1 MTMCRTPANDGA
13 AVHASS
19 LSFTEA
25 GAAGGLVLLLIHPMG
40 ADSHFWDACSV
51 FLQQRHRCIAVD
63 LRGAGG
69 SPASGRPISVD
80 AHARDLAA
88 LVAVRGAGK
97 VVPVGCAVGAMVAT
111 AFAGLHPELCDAL
124 VLSNPGYRTLT
135 SARVMLSERAYR
147 VRREGMRAVMPGAV
161 DNAFVGF
168 EDEARLKDYARR
180 FAAQDPVGYALQIE
194 GMLDA
199 DISSHLQAIHCPVLI
214 LAGGRDGLLPPEHA
228 HDIHRHL
235 ATAEF
240 VEITDAA
247 HFIPYQRPEQFSGTV
262 IEFLDRVTKDT
273 D

>member
-1 MTMCRTPANDGA
+1 MCRTPANDGA

-111 AFAGLHPELCDAL
+111 ARVACSAGTAPSAAIVAPPDTP
-124 VLSNPGYRTLT
+124 NPNAHTRDERYT
-135 SARVMLSERAYR
+135 S
-147 VRREGMRAVMPGAV
+147 
-161 DNAFVGF
+161 
-168 EDEARLKDYARR
+168 R
-180 FAAQDPVGYALQIE
+180 FAVITNLSVKMSA
-194 GMLDA
+194 
-199 DISSHLQAIHCPVLI
+199 SS
-214 LAGGRDGLLPPEHA
+214 RDRPRTGL
-228 HDIHRHL
+228 RS
-235 ATAEF
+235 AT
-240 VEITDAA
+240 
-247 HFIPYQRPEQFSGTV
+247 
-262 IEFLDRVTKDT
+262 
-273 D
+273 